1 VFSDRPFA
9 LRKWEVIDAQGVTTQ
24 VALINPQ
31 FDIEVDDDLFDYG
44 DLDTHGLRKDRDR
57 R

>member
-1 VFSDRPFA
+1 
-9 LRKWEVIDAQGVTTQ
+9 VTTQ

-31 FDIEVDDDLFDYG
+31 FDIEVDDDVFDYG
-44 DLDTHGLRKDRDR
+44 DLDTHGLRRKLDR